1 MSEAKVEDFLSTIG
15 MLVKPI
21 NLHRYAVLAL
31 GLLKCED
38 QSGIRI
44 NTERIEPNNTRSFWW
59 VIKQVS
65 EREYYKRLECY

>member
-1 MSEAKVEDFLSTIG
+1 MSEAKVEDFLQIE
-15 MLVKPI
+15 MFFKPI
-21 NLHRYAVLAL
+21 SCT
-31 GLLKCED
+31 GMPCLLLDYKCED